1 MVSCGISHPFE
12 WLSRTRGY
20 VIHVLLTRSPL
31 TRGPKSVRA
40 LDLHVL
46 STPPAFVLS
55 QDQTLQFDSKNSLL
69 LNDWVL
75 VIGPKLFSEAN
86 SSNGC
91 FFLVG
96 CPFPRFRRTSGRS
109 SVEVSVRLPLLA
121 PGRPP
126 CPSTRY
132 VHVELLFRV
141 APERLASSRF
151 LFTCQRC
158 AVSRTCV
165 SLPDAGQRLCRPSFP
180 LSMRISNLFSKFSEP
195 PKRPRRAES
204 SYELR

>member
-1 MVSCGISHPFE
+1 MVLCGISHPFE
-12 WLSRTRGY
+12 WLSHTRGY

-75 VIGPKLFSEAN
+75 VIGPKLFVEAN

-91 FFLVG
+91 FWLVVPSRVPKNSGWSFERFPLGFLSSLQGDLPARRLVPSMSRCRCRLLLNASPLPG
-96 CPFPRFRRTSGRS
+96 FSSLVKDAPCRELAFRFPTRANVYAGRRFR
-109 SVEVSVRLPLLA
+109 
-121 PGRPP
+121 
-126 CPSTRY
+126 
-132 VHVELLFRV
+132 
-141 APERLASSRF
+141 
-151 LFTCQRC
+151 CQ
-158 AVSRTCV
+158 
-165 SLPDAGQRLCRPSFP
+165 
-180 LSMRISNLFSKFSEP
+180 
-195 PKRPRRAES
+195 
-204 SYELR
+204 

>member
-1 MVSCGISHPFE
+1 MVLCGISHPFE
-12 WLSRTRGY
+12 WLSHTRGY

-69 LNDWVL
+69 LNDWAL
-75 VIGPKLFSEAN
+75 VIGPKLFLEAN

-91 FFLVG
+91 FWLVVPSLVPKNFG
-96 CPFPRFRRTSGRS
+96 AEFG
-109 SVEVSVRLPLLA
+109 EVSVRLPLFA

-126 CPSTRY
+126 CPSTRS

-180 LSMRISNLFSKFSEP
+180 LSMRISNLFRISL
-195 PKRPRRAES
+195 RRRSAPS
-204 SYELR
+204 SGEQL

>member
-69 LNDWVL
+69 LNDL
-75 VIGPKLFSEAN
+75 GPCDWTQAFVEAN

-91 FFLVG
+91 FLVG
-96 CPFPRFRRTSGRS
+96 CPFPRSEERLGWS